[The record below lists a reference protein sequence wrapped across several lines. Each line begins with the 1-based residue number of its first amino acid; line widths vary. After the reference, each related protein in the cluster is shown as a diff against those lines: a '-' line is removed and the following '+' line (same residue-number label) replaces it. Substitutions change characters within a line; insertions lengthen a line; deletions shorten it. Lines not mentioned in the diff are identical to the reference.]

1 MNTKDVL
8 NAHLYPVYGQNA
20 RRKDIPYYDTLT
32 IAAGQMEYFFFQT
45 PIGNQFLRNTQLPLS
60 GQEVFFLEA
69 FSAYFNVQKDTLAE
83 INALNEVL
91 QQSYLEISVDNRV
104 IGKYPGLDFINYLI
118 ADTVADQVVVTINF
132 PKLVGNRNGDGF
144 LGRELPLPI
153 ILNSTSAFSFRWV
166 CTAASATAFDTL
178 NMTLVLHGLQI
189 DKLDSFYWDNL
200 KGNQFQQVPVTYYN
214 TVAITG
220 AAANTYQ
227 LFANPAALPTLFS
240 KTFPLSDITT
250 FSCQNIEVFVNQPDV
265 PVDPVTILN
274 SRLFNT
280 FNVVVDDV
288 ERYNANLM
296 NMLSLI
302 AGFGATLTTTPDTDY
317 VTILHLRQSK
327 TLRVP
332 LEIPANSN
340 VAVTLNQPAASVG
353 ITGEITVVMR
363 GVETR
368 RVA

>member
-8 NAHLYPVYGQNA
+8 NAHLFAQSGDNA

-32 IAAGQMEYFFFQT
+32 VAAGQTEYFFFTT

-69 FSAYFNVQKDTLAE
+69 FSAYFNVEKNTLAE

-91 QQSYLEISVDNRV
+91 QQSFLEISVDNRV
-104 IGKYPGLDFINYLI
+104 IGKYPGMDFINYLLS
-118 ADTVADQVVVTINF
+118 DTVADQVVVTVNF
-132 PKLVGNRNGDGF
+132 PKLLGNRNGDGF
-144 LGRELPLPI
+144 LGRKLPLPI

-166 CTAASATAFDTL
+166 CTAASATAFDTI

-200 KGNQFQQVPVTYYN
+200 KNNQYQQVPVTYYD
-214 TVAITG
+214 TVPIPNNAQQ
-220 AAANTYQ
+220 TYQ
-227 LFANPAALPTLFS
+227 LFTNPARVPTLFS

-265 PVDPVTILN
+265 PIDPSTILN

-280 FNVVVDDV
+280 FRVAVDDV

-296 NMLSLI
+296 NMLSML
-302 AGFGATLTTTPDTDY
+302 AGFGRTLTSTPDTDY
-317 VTILHLRQSK
+317 VTFLHLRQSK
-327 TLRVP
+327 TLRIP
-332 LEIPANSN
+332 LEVPANSN
-340 VAVTLNQPAASVG
+340 VQVELTQPAASLG
-353 ITGEITVVMR
+353 ITGEITVAMR

>member
-8 NAHLYPVYGQNA
+8 NAHLFPTGEQNA

-32 IAAGQMEYFFFQT
+32 IAAGQTEYFFFNT
-45 PIGNQFLRNTQLPLS
+45 PLGNQFLRNTQLPLS

-83 INALNEVL
+83 IDALNEVL
-91 QQSYLEISVDNRV
+91 QQSYLEISIDNRV
-104 IGKYPGLDFINYLI
+104 IGKYPGMDFINYLI
-118 ADTVADQVVVTINF
+118 ADTVADQVVVTVNF
-132 PKLVGNRNGDGF
+132 PKLAGNLNGDGF
-144 LGRELPLPI
+144 LGRKLPLPI

-166 CTAASATAFDTL
+166 CTAASATAFNAL

-189 DKLDSFYWDNL
+189 DKLDSYYWDNL
-200 KGNQFQQVPVTYYN
+200 KNNKFQQVPVTYYN
-214 TVAITG
+214 TVVIPG
-220 AAANTYQ
+220 AGQNTFQ
-227 LFANPAALPTLFS
+227 LFANPAALPTVFS

-265 PVDPVTILN
+265 PIDPVTILN

-280 FNVVVDDV
+280 FLITVDDV
-288 ERYNANLM
+288 ERYNSNLI
-296 NMLSLI
+296 NMLSI
-302 AGFGATLTTTPDTDY
+302 VAGFGATLTTTPNTDY
-317 VTILHLRQSK
+317 VTILNLRQSK

-332 LEIPANSN
+332 LEFPANSN
-340 VAVTLNQPAASVG
+340 VNISLTQPAASLG
-353 ITGEITVVMR
+353 ITGEITVAMR
-363 GVETR
+363 GIETR

>member
-8 NAHLYPVYGQNA
+8 NAHLYPTPGQNS

-32 IAAGQMEYFFFQT
+32 IAAGQTEYFFFTT

-69 FSAYFNVQKDTLAE
+69 FSAFFNVEKNTTAE
-83 INALNEVL
+83 IDALNEVL

-118 ADTVADQVVVTINF
+118 ADTVADQVVVMVNF
-132 PKLVGNRNGDGF
+132 PKVSGNVNGDGF
-144 LGRELPLPI
+144 LGRKLPLPI
-153 ILNSTSAFSFRWV
+153 ILNSTSAFQFRWV
-166 CTAASATAFDTL
+166 CTAASATAFNAL

-200 KGNQFQQVPVTYYN
+200 KNNQYQQVPVTYYN
-214 TVAITG
+214 TVVIGG
-220 AAANTYQ
+220 AAAATYQ

-265 PVDPVTILN
+265 PIDPSTILL
-274 SRLFNT
+274 SRLYNT

-288 ERYNANLM
+288 ERYNSNLM
-296 NMLSLI
+296 NMLSMF
-302 AGFGATLTTTPDTDY
+302 AGFGRTLTTTPNTDY
-317 VTILHLRQSK
+317 VTTLHLRQNK
-327 TLRVP
+327 TLRIP
-332 LEIPANSN
+332 LDFPANAN
-340 VAVTLNQPAASVG
+340 VNVSLNQPAGSLG
-353 ITGEITVVMR
+353 ITGEITVALR
-363 GVETR
+363 GIETR